1 MPCRVLGP
9 LLRQGS
15 SRLTPPLPYAAR
27 LPDTRPETPTSKPV
41 AKMTQSTSY
50 SASPTKIEVS
60 VIRVTP
66 PWSAVS
72 TSVTDGSLKASRYVS
87 LNVGRLH
94 MYRYQ

>member
-1 MPCRVLGP
+1 M
-9 LLRQGS
+9 
-15 SRLTPPLPYAAR
+15 
-27 LPDTRPETPTSKPV
+27 
-41 AKMTQSTSY
+41 MQSTSY
-50 SASPTKIEVS
+50 SSSPTKIEVS

-94 MYRYQ
+94 MYRYQGLSASAATGSFTTEATRARISFIFWKSASS